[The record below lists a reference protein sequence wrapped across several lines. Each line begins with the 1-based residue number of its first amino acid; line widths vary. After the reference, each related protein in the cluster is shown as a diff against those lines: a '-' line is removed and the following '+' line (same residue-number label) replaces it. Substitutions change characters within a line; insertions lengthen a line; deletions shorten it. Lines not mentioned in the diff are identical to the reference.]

1 VAEVTSPDGRK
12 SDMILGVKLH
22 IVDEFSPLK
31 VVAVAWGNSVPAYE
45 GYASSDPEFTKY
57 HQRTWDKELLLR
69 QQDGFFSVLS
79 HYDVQLQFVP
89 TAADLPW
96 QMYTRDTGFV
106 VGDTFYFAQDRGLQ
120 ERAGEI
126 TAVKKL
132 LDSLQIPDESRVEIA
147 GKIEG
152 GDVLIS
158 SDGVLVGNG
167 SRTNSLATT
176 DLLQRQPGKML
187 FLGQNVMHL
196 DTRLTLLP
204 NQTALVYPA
213 AFTEADLAWLSGK
226 YRLIT
231 VLEAELM
238 ELGTNVFVINPEI
251 IVSPTHNRRINE
263 QLRAAGFK
271 LETVDYTQPINLGGS
286 FRCTTMPLV
295 RA

>member
-1 VAEVTSPDGRK
+1 
-12 SDMILGVKLH
+12 MLNVKLH
-22 IVDEFSPLK
+22 IRDEFSPLRD
-31 VVAVAWGNSVPAYE
+31 VVVGWGKAIPEYAT
-45 GYASSDPEFTKY
+45 YASADPEFIKY
-57 HQRTWDKELLLR
+57 HTRSWDRELLLR
-69 QQDGFFSVLS
+69 QQEAFFSVLTK
-79 HYDVQLQFVP
+79 YDVRLHFV
-89 TAADLPW
+89 AFDSSLFW

-106 VGDTFYFAQDRGLQ
+106 AGETFYFAHDRGLQ

-126 TAVKKL
+126 TKIWELFDQLGIDA
-132 LDSLQIPDESRVEIA
+132 SARVELN

-158 SDGVLVGNG
+158 PEGVLVGNG

-204 NQTALVYPA
+204 NQVALIYPP
-213 AFTEADLAWLSGK
+213 AFHELDLAWLSGQ

-231 VLEAELM
+231 VLETELI
-238 ELGTNVFVINPEI
+238 ELGTNVFVINPET
-251 IVSPTHNRRINE
+251 IVSPLHNQRINQ
-263 QLRAAGFK
+263 QLADLGFK
-271 LETVDYTQPINLGGS
+271 VEAVDYTQPINLGGS

-295 RA
+295 RS